1 MPISIF
7 AHGIPINP
15 AMSLAIHSDTW
26 SVVPTSFLYLNN
38 HIEKFVTE
46 ENICDILNKYDEVL
60 MEKRKKLI
68 KKYLLSND
76 K

>member
-1 MPISIF
+1 LRVKVNQTK
-7 AHGIPINP
+7 GTVDN
-15 AMSLAIHSDTW
+15 
-26 SVVPTSFLYLNN
+26 
-38 HIEKFVTE
+38 IEKFVTE